1 MLLHMQN
8 HLNIL
13 ILWVTYIISCFFQ
26 NSLLRLFLWIVGNFV
41 QIMLQYDLGK
51 GAFTND
57 VSTQGGRGDL
67 TNDDVSKKGHFAA
80 IPTNTKTRIPN
91 F

>member
-13 ILWVTYIISCFFQ
+13 ILLVTYIINCFFQ

-51 GAFTND
+51 
-57 VSTQGGRGDL
+57 VSIDIWTSVKFETLLR
-67 TNDDVSKKGHFAA
+67 
-80 IPTNTKTRIPN
+80 
-91 F
+91 

>member
-51 GAFTND
+51 
-57 VSTQGGRGDL
+57 VSIDIWTSVKFETLLR
-67 TNDDVSKKGHFAA
+67 
-80 IPTNTKTRIPN
+80 
-91 F
+91 

>member
-13 ILWVTYIISCFFQ
+13 ILLGYIYYKLCFQ

-51 GAFTND
+51 VYIDIWTSVKFETLL
-57 VSTQGGRGDL
+57 R
-67 TNDDVSKKGHFAA
+67 
-80 IPTNTKTRIPN
+80 
-91 F
+91 

>member
-13 ILWVTYIISCFFQ
+13 ILLVTYIVSFFFQ

-51 GAFTND
+51 
-57 VSTQGGRGDL
+57 VSIDIWTSVKFETLLR
-67 TNDDVSKKGHFAA
+67 
-80 IPTNTKTRIPN
+80 
-91 F
+91 